1 MDPVVRAVNLIRAR
15 GLKHRQFRS
24 FLEDIEAD
32 FTDVL
37 YHTNIRW
44 LSMGKVLKRM
54 WDVKAEVVMFFN
66 MKEISCDFS
75 KEMESDE
82 WVCDFAFAVDIMQ
95 KLNELNTKLQGKGVF
110 AHELYVEVKEFQSKQ
125 TFCQAA

>member
-1 MDPVVRAVNLIRAR
+1 MNSIRAR

-44 LSMGKVLKRM
+44 CMGKVLKKV
-54 WDVKAEVVMFFN
+54 WDLKAEIVMFS
-66 MKEISCDFS
+66 I
-75 KEMESDE
+75 
-82 WVCDFAFAVDIMQ
+82 
-95 KLNELNTKLQGKGVF
+95 
-110 AHELYVEVKEFQSKQ
+110 
-125 TFCQAA
+125 